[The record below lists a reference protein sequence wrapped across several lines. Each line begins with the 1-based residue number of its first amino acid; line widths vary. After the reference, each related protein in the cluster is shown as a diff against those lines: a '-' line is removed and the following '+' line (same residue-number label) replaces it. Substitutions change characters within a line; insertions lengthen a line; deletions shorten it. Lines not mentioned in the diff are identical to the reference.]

1 MNDQL
6 QAELKKIFNGRF
18 STSISTRTNY
28 ARGEDTYDPILSKA
42 VVFPETNEEVSKIL
56 TLCNKHKIPVVPF
69 GTGTSLEGNVVGN
82 EKGITISL
90 EKMNKILTVN
100 ADDFDCRVQ
109 ACVTKEQ
116 LNDYLRED
124 GVFFPIDPGAN
135 AAIGG
140 MASTSASGTMAV
152 RYGTMKTV
160 ITGLTVVLPN
170 GEIINTGGRTK
181 KTSAGYNL
189 TNLFIG
195 SEGTLGVIT
204 EVQLRLSPIPES
216 IMSAV
221 CHFSTLENAVKTAQ
235 QVIQY
240 GVPIAR
246 IEMLNKDQMSIS
258 INYSKLSGIEETPTL
273 FFEFHGSESSN
284 KENIKIVEEIS
295 KDNNGSSFKWAKD
308 LEERNK
314 LWKARWDVY
323 YSVKALI
330 NNGRVYS
337 TDVCLPISNIVECV
351 NYAETEAK
359 KFGLRAPMVGHLGD
373 GNFHVLL
380 PFDPANKEMYKKIR
394 EFNDLLIKK
403 ALELNGTITGEH
415 GVGLHKK
422 EYLLKEH
429 GETIPIMKLIK
440 RSIDQNNIMNPGKI
454 FDLN

>member
-1 MNDQL
+1 MNSEL
-6 QAELKKIFNGRF
+6 QSELKKILNSRF
-18 STSISTRTNY
+18 SESESTRLNY

-56 TLCNKHKIPVVPF
+56 KLCNQHKIPVVPF

-82 EKGITISL
+82 DQGITISL
-90 EKMNKILTVN
+90 EKMNKVLSVN
-100 ADDFDCRVQ
+100 VEDFDCKVQ
-109 ACVTKEQ
+109 ACVTREQ

-152 RYGTMKTV
+152 KYGTMKTV

-170 GEIINTGGRTK
+170 GDIIKTGSRTK

-204 EVQLRLSPIPES
+204 EIQLRLSPIPES

-221 CHFSTLENAVKTAQ
+221 CHFKTLEDAVKTAQ
-235 QVIQY
+235 EVIQY
-240 GVPIAR
+240 GIPIAR
-246 IEMLNKDQMSIS
+246 IEMLNKDQMEIS
-258 INYSKLSGIEETPTL
+258 IEYSKLKDVEATPTL
-273 FFEFHGSESSN
+273 FFEFHGSETSN
-284 KENIKIVEEIS
+284 KESIDIVEEIS
-295 KDNNGSSFKWAKD
+295 KNNNGSSFKWAKD
-308 LEERNK
+308 LTDRNK
-314 LWKARWDVY
+314 LWKARHDVY
-323 YSVKALI
+323 YSVKAQI

-337 TDVCLPISNIVECV
+337 TDVCLPISKITECV
-351 NYAETEAK
+351 NFADVEAK

-380 PFDPANKEMYKKIR
+380 PYDPEKKETYQKIR
-394 EFNDLLIKK
+394 KFSDILIEKT
-403 ALELNGTITGEH
+403 LELEGTITGEH

-422 EYLLKEH
+422 DYLLKEH
-429 GETIPIMKLIK
+429 GDNLPVMKSIK
-440 RSIDQNNIMNPGKI
+440 RTIDPNNIMNPGKI

>member
-1 MNDQL
+1 MNEQVQL
-6 QAELKKIFNGRF
+6 ELKKLLHERI
-18 STSISTRTNY
+18 STSESTRTTY

-42 VVFPETNEEVSKIL
+42 VVFPESNEEVSKIL
-56 TLCNKHKIPVVPF
+56 SLCNENKIPVVPF

-82 EKGITISL
+82 DKGITISL
-90 EKMNKILTVN
+90 EKMNKILSVHVE
-100 ADDFDCRVQ
+100 DFDCRVQ
-109 ACVTKEQ
+109 ACVTREQ

-135 AAIGG
+135 AALGG
-140 MASTSASGTMAV
+140 MAATSASGTMAV
-152 RYGTMKTV
+152 KYGTMKTV
-160 ITGLTVVLPN
+160 ISGLTVVLAN
-170 GEIINTGGRTK
+170 GDIINTGTRTK

-195 SEGTLGVIT
+195 SEGTLGIIT

-216 IMSAV
+216 IMAAV
-221 CHFSTLENAVKTAQ
+221 CHFPTLENAVQTAQ

-246 IEMLNKDQMSIS
+246 IEMLNKEQMGIS
-258 INYSKLSGIEETPTL
+258 INYSNLKGVEEVPTL
-273 FFEFHGSESSN
+273 FFEFHGSELSN
-284 KENIKIVEEIS
+284 QENIKIVEEIS
-295 KDNNGSSFKWAKD
+295 KDNHGSSFKWAKD

-330 NNGRVYS
+330 KNGRVYS
-337 TDVCLPISNIVECV
+337 TDICVPISNITECV
-351 NYAETEAK
+351 NFAEEQAE

-373 GNFHVLL
+373 GNFHVIL
-380 PFDPANKEMYKKIR
+380 PYDPAKKEMYDKIR

-403 ALELNGTITGEH
+403 GLELNGTITGEH

-422 EYLLKEH
+422 KYLLEQH
-429 GETIPIMKLIK
+429 ADNIPVMKSIK
-440 RSIDQNNIMNPGKI
+440 RTLDANNIMNPGKI

>member
-1 MNDQL
+1 MNDQV

-18 STSISTRTNY
+18 STSVSTRTNY

-42 VVFPETNEEVSKIL
+42 VVFPETNQEVSQIL
-56 TLCNKHKIPVVPF
+56 RLCNEHKVPVVPF

-90 EKMNKILTVN
+90 EKMNKILSVN
-100 ADDFDCRVQ
+100 AEDFDCRVQ

-116 LNDYLRED
+116 LNEYLRED

-152 RYGTMKTV
+152 KYGTMKTV

-170 GEIINTGGRTK
+170 GDIINTGGRTK

-221 CHFSTLENAVKTAQ
+221 CHFPTLEKAVQTAQ

-246 IEMLNKDQMSIS
+246 IEMLNKDQMGIS
-258 INYSKLSGIEETPTL
+258 INYSKLKDIEETPTL
-273 FFEFHGSESSN
+273 FFEFHGSELSN
-284 KENIKIVEEIS
+284 NENIKIVEEIS

-314 LWKARWDVY
+314 LWQARWDVY

-337 TDVCLPISNIVECV
+337 TDVCLPISNITECV
-351 NYAETEAK
+351 NYAEEQAK

-380 PFDPANKEMYKKIR
+380 PFDPEKKEMYKKIR

-403 ALELNGTITGEH
+403 ALELKGTITGEH

-429 GETIPIMKLIK
+429 GDNIPVMKLIK

>member
-1 MNDQL
+1 MNDQV
-6 QAELKKIFNGRF
+6 QAEFKRIFNGRF
-18 STSISTRTNY
+18 STSESTRANY
-28 ARGEDTYDPILSKA
+28 ARGEDTFDPILSKA

-56 TLCNKHKIPVVPF
+56 SLCNEHKIPVVPF

-82 EKGITISL
+82 DKGITISL
-90 EKMNKILTVN
+90 EKMNKVLSVN
-100 ADDFDCRVQ
+100 AEDFDCRVQ

-116 LNDYLRED
+116 LNEYLRED

-152 RYGTMKTV
+152 KYGTMKTA
-160 ITGLTVVLPN
+160 ISGLTVVLPN
-170 GEIINTGGRTK
+170 GDIIKTGSRTK

-195 SEGTLGVIT
+195 SEGTLGIIT
-204 EVQLRLSPIPES
+204 EIQLRLSPIPES

-221 CHFSTLENAVKTAQ
+221 CHFPSLENAVQSAQ

-246 IEMLNKDQMSIS
+246 IEMLNKEQMEIS
-258 INYSKLSGIEETPTL
+258 INYSKLKDIEAVPTL
-273 FFEFHGSESSN
+273 FFEFHGSEASN
-284 KENIKIVEEIS
+284 QENIKIVEEIS

-337 TDVCLPISNIVECV
+337 TDVCLPISNITECV
-351 NYAETEAK
+351 NFAEEETK
-359 KFGLRAPMVGHLGD
+359 KLGLRAPMVGHLGD
-373 GNFHVLL
+373 GNFHVIL
-380 PFDPANKEMYKKIR
+380 PYDPKEQGIYDKIR
-394 EFNDLLIKK
+394 DFSDLLIKK
-403 ALELNGTITGEH
+403 TLELQGTITGEH

-422 EYLLKEH
+422 SYLIQEH
-429 GETIPIMKLIK
+429 GDCIPLMKSIK
-440 RSIDQNNIMNPGKI
+440 KSIDQNNIMNPGKI
-454 FDLN
+454 FDLS